1 MRDPDMPS
9 LTTQNLSKSYG
20 GTHALKNVS
29 LKIHAGDIHA
39 LCGENGAGKST
50 LIKILSG
57 VETPD
62 QGLVQWNGNH
72 LSLGKVHEMESKG
85 IVAVHQE
92 PVVFPDLNIVDNL
105 YAGRELSSGM
115 GTWLNT
121 ASMKQ
126 RTRDILDSL
135 GEDLPLNQPVGEMA
149 LAQRQMVSIAR
160 ALFNQCR
167 ILILDEPTA
176 SLTTRESDALF
187 KTVISLKN
195 QGVGILYVSHRLEE
209 VFQLAECISVLRDG
223 ILVSTQ
229 SSNDLS
235 EDALIQQM
243 VGRKVAYPSRQQP
256 VTADVTKNKPVLEL
270 KALSRTL
277 AYDDIHLKIH
287 AGEILGMSG
296 LVGAGRSEIARA
308 IFGIDEFDT
317 GEILFNGKK
326 LQNHSIRK
334 AIDLGIA
341 MVPEDRQRQ
350 GLALPLSVET
360 NLLLPSL
367 NAFQGMTGLD
377 RSQMRSMSG
386 QLISKLGIKTGSP
399 DNPAS
404 ALSGGNQQK
413 IVLGKWIHQNPSL
426 FILDEPTRGVDVGAK
441 SEVHRMII
449 ELAKQ
454 GSAVLLISSE
464 LPEILSLS
472 DRILVIAK
480 GHVSGELAREEANQ
494 EKLLKLS
501 LQEEAKQSP

>member
-1 MRDPDMPS
+1 MPDPDMPS

-20 GTHALKNVS
+20 GTHALKGAS
-29 LKIHAGDIHA
+29 LEIRAGEIHA

-57 VETPD
+57 VEHPD
-62 QGLVQWNGNH
+62 KGKVHWNNND
-72 LSLGKVHEMESKG
+72 LPLGKVHGMESHG

-92 PVVFPDLNIVDNL
+92 PVVFPHLNIVDNL
-105 YAGRELSSGM
+105 FAGREASFGF

-121 ASMKQ
+121 TGMKKQ
-126 RTRDILDSL
+126 TQDILKSL
-135 GEDLPLNQPVGEMA
+135 GEDLPLNKPVGEMP

-176 SLTTRESDALF
+176 SLTSRESESLF
-187 KTVISLKN
+187 HTVKSLRD

-209 VFQLAECISVLRDG
+209 IFQLADRISVLRDG
-223 ILVSTQ
+223 VLIDTQ
-229 SSNDLS
+229 ASKDLTQ
-235 EDALIQQM
+235 DALIQQM
-243 VGRKVAYPSRQQP
+243 VGRNVEAPGSPHPTGKCVE
-256 VTADVTKNKPVLEL
+256 VDKPVLEL
-270 KALSRTL
+270 KAFSR
-277 AYDDIHLKIH
+277 APAFKDINLKIH

-296 LVGAGRSEIARA
+296 LVGAGRSEIAQA
-308 IFGIDEFDT
+308 IFGIDEFDS
-317 GEILFNGKK
+317 GEIIFNGKK
-326 LQNHSIRK
+326 LENHHIRK
-334 AIDLGIA
+334 AIELGIA
-341 MVPEDRQRQ
+341 MVPEDRQHQ

-367 NAFQGMTGLD
+367 NDFQGMTGLGK
-377 RSQMRSMSG
+377 STMRSASE
-386 QLISKLGIKTGSP
+386 QLIVKLGIKTNSP
-399 DNPAS
+399 THPANS
-404 ALSGGNQQK
+404 LSGGNQQK
-413 IVLGKWIHQNPSL
+413 IVLGKWIQRNPKL

-472 DRILVIAK
+472 DRILVITE
-480 GHVSGELAREEANQ
+480 GRINGELNRDEASQ

-501 LQEEAKQSP
+501 LPDEAKVSA